1 MELDFAHERQVLLGV
16 IDASFRGGILES
28 SWTVVIYDNRYL
40 SSEEGWHIP
49 RLAPSAGFN

>member
-28 SWTVVIYDNRYL
+28 SWRLL
-40 SSEEGWHIP
+40 SFMTIGTKQ
-49 RLAPSAGFN
+49 